1 MFWNK
6 KEDKK
11 SLPDLPPYRSP
22 GIVIKQSGRVNFMP
36 TSEEQKDIFNEE
48 EEIQKHGLPSFPDS
62 LNERGF
68 SQAAIKDAVS
78 LGEEN
83 ALPEFPA
90 NEASGAGKQFKT
102 VEMEE
107 WAPSIGASIE
117 NVSEVMPA
125 PPMRTNTGAGMVA
138 SMATRFSE
146 PPRLSEPPSFTPR
159 GMENMNKNAD
169 IFVKLEK
176 FYSARKAL
184 IDAQQKLTD
193 IDELLKRIRETK
205 MKEEHELN
213 QWENEVMSIKARMN
227 EITANIFEKV
237 D

>member
-36 TSEEQKDIFNEE
+36 TSEEQKDIFDEE

-83 ALPEFPA
+83 ALSEFPA

-107 WAPSIGASIE
+107 WAPSIGASMGKRAE
-117 NVSEVMPA
+117 SMPV
-125 PPMRTNTGAGMVA
+125 PPMRA
-138 SMATRFSE
+138 SMGADMAASMGTRF
-146 PPRLSEPPSFTPR
+146 SEPPSFTPR